1 MEQTKEISY
10 QETKSRRSKQ
20 ILRVTFPNGNSICF
34 NNATTTYI
42 EVLKQIGKENFSK
55 IDLEI
60 GHLPLISK
68 TKHTK
73 YMKYMRLITD
83 DWYVNT
89 QSNTE
94 QKFLQLHSINQMLQL
109 DLNIEIGTNFKITN
123 ISTEKQT
130 KKGKSSL
137 LVQFPDGEFIAE
149 NTPIDTFVQAIWK
162 IGIDELQR
170 KEISFSDKPLITRK
184 QQYKG
189 QIQIGPEQWILIPNT
204 TKEKAKL
211 LRIISLM
218 MHLELK
224 ISIL

>member
-1 MEQTKEISY
+1 M
-10 QETKSRRSKQ
+10 
-20 ILRVTFPNGNSICF
+20 
-34 NNATTTYI
+34 
-42 EVLKQIGKENFSK
+42 
-55 IDLEI
+55 
-60 GHLPLISK
+60 
-68 TKHTK
+68 
-73 YMKYMRLITD
+73 
-83 DWYVNT
+83 
-89 QSNTE
+89 
-94 QKFLQLHSINQMLQL
+94 
-109 DLNIEIGTNFKITN
+109 
-123 ISTEKQT
+123 
-130 KKGKSSL
+130 
-137 LVQFPDGEFIAE
+137 
-149 NTPIDTFVQAIWK
+149 QAIWK